1 MQREKNRSVRLVI
14 ADHEVLLR
22 SGGRAQQSSASPAAA
37 PEQESARPDPHHE
50 HFTDVALVE
59 LATPLVNGI
68 QLTSRL
74 RSAAGQL
81 KIIVSSSVSAPV
93 FAREIIDAGADGYL
107 LNTDPLAEVKRA
119 LERVMNGEKYV
130 SSAISAEK
138 RVKAT
143 CPLAELTPRE
153 REVLR
158 LISEGNANK
167 RIAVILGLSTR
178 TIESYRSQIM
188 HKLRVSH
195 LAGLIKLAVVYGLT
209 SLQ

>member
-1 MQREKNRSVRLVI
+1 MRNSYSASTGRFRRIRQLWSSTSCYSWSRHHGTNTKKGRRGGLGTRILRGHSTMQREKNRSVRLVI

-81 KIIVSSSVSAPV
+81 KII
-93 FAREIIDAGADGYL
+93 
-107 LNTDPLAEVKRA
+107 
-119 LERVMNGEKYV
+119 
-130 SSAISAEK
+130 
-138 RVKAT
+138 
-143 CPLAELTPRE
+143 
-153 REVLR
+153 
-158 LISEGNANK
+158 
-167 RIAVILGLSTR
+167 
-178 TIESYRSQIM
+178 
-188 HKLRVSH
+188 
-195 LAGLIKLAVVYGLT
+195 
-209 SLQ
+209 